1 MTSFKNLS
9 IKSKLTWVS
18 MLTSCVALLIACT
31 AFVTYELFRFRQAM
45 VLELSTLADVIGK
58 YSAPSLRTEMPIG
71 AENQM
76 EDLREC
82 SVVLARF
89 DVEGHSSGTVGVLGP
104 TRMNYPQ
111 AMAAVAAVSR
121 RLGEHLSPS

>member
-45 VLELSTLADVIGK
+45 VLELSTLADV
-58 YSAPSLRTEMPIG
+58 
-71 AENQM
+71 
-76 EDLREC
+76 
-82 SVVLARF
+82 
-89 DVEGHSSGTVGVLGP
+89 
-104 TRMNYPQ
+104 
-111 AMAAVAAVSR
+111 
-121 RLGEHLSPS
+121 LGEHFLFSEREQTGCRRLPLQGGWKNLGEISQRPKGQRLSRERDGRKP